1 MAEIK
6 VGKNETLDSALR
18 RFKRATQKA
27 GILSE
32 VRKREHYEKP
42 SVARKKK
49 SEAARKRKTRYLEAG
64 CMSIKDQLTA
74 DMKQAMKDREAGKL
88 RLNVIRMVRANIKN
102 VEINDKKELTDD
114 EVLAVLMKEVKMRQ
128 DSLEEFQKAGRDE
141 LVAQAKE
148 EIAILKKYL
157 PEALGDDELKAIVAE
172 VIAAVGATSPKD
184 MGKVM
189 PAVMAK
195 TKGRADGK
203 RINAIVR
210 ELLK

>member
-1 MAEIK
+1 
-6 VGKNETLDSALR
+6 
-18 RFKRATQKA
+18 
-27 GILSE
+27 
-32 VRKREHYEKP
+32 
-42 SVARKKK
+42 
-49 SEAARKRKTRYLEAG
+49 
-64 CMSIKDQLTA
+64 MSIKDQLTA

-88 RLNVIRMVRANIKN
+88 RLSVIRMVRANIKN

-128 DSLEEFQKAGRDE
+128 DSVEEFQKAGRDE

-157 PEALGDDELKAIVAE
+157 PEALSDDELKAIVAE
-172 VIAAVGATSPKD
+172 VIAAVGATSSKD

-189 PAVMAK
+189 SAVMAK

-203 RINAIVR
+203 RINVMVR

>member
-1 MAEIK
+1 
-6 VGKNETLDSALR
+6 
-18 RFKRATQKA
+18 
-27 GILSE
+27 
-32 VRKREHYEKP
+32 
-42 SVARKKK
+42 
-49 SEAARKRKTRYLEAG
+49 
-64 CMSIKDQLTA
+64 MSIKDQLTA

-88 RLNVIRMVRANIKN
+88 RLSVIRMVRANIKN

-114 EVLAVLMKEVKMRQ
+114 EVLSVLMKEVKMRQ
-128 DSLEEFQKAGRDE
+128 DSVEEFQKAGRDE

-157 PEALGDDELKAIVAE
+157 PEALSDDELKAIVAE

-189 PAVMAK
+189 SAVMAK

-203 RINAIVR
+203 RINVMVR

>member
-1 MAEIK
+1 
-6 VGKNETLDSALR
+6 
-18 RFKRATQKA
+18 
-27 GILSE
+27 
-32 VRKREHYEKP
+32 
-42 SVARKKK
+42 
-49 SEAARKRKTRYLEAG
+49 
-64 CMSIKDQLTA
+64 MSIKDQLTA
-74 DMKQAMKDREAGKL
+74 DMKQAMKGREAGKL
-88 RLNVIRMVRANIKN
+88 RLAVIRMVRANIKN
-102 VEINDKKELTDD
+102 VEINDKRELNDD

-128 DSLEEFQKAGRDE
+128 DSLEEFEKAGRDE

-157 PEALGDDELKAIVAE
+157 PEALSDDELKAIVAGVVAE
-172 VIAAVGATSPKD
+172 VGATTMKD

-210 ELLK
+210 DLLK

>member
-1 MAEIK
+1 
-6 VGKNETLDSALR
+6 
-18 RFKRATQKA
+18 
-27 GILSE
+27 
-32 VRKREHYEKP
+32 
-42 SVARKKK
+42 
-49 SEAARKRKTRYLEAG
+49 
-64 CMSIKDQLTA
+64 MSIKDQLTA

-88 RLNVIRMVRANIKN
+88 RLSVIRMVRANIKN

-128 DSLEEFQKAGRDE
+128 DSVEEFQKAGRDE

-157 PEALGDDELKAIVAE
+157 PEALSDDELKAIVAE

-189 PAVMAK
+189 LAVMAK
-195 TKGRADGK
+195 TKGRVDGK
-203 RINAIVR
+203 RINVMVR

>member
-1 MAEIK
+1 
-6 VGKNETLDSALR
+6 
-18 RFKRATQKA
+18 
-27 GILSE
+27 
-32 VRKREHYEKP
+32 
-42 SVARKKK
+42 
-49 SEAARKRKTRYLEAG
+49 
-64 CMSIKDQLTA
+64 MSIKDQLTA

-88 RLNVIRMVRANIKN
+88 CLAVIRMVRANIKN
-102 VEINDKKELTDD
+102 VEINDKRELNDD

-128 DSLEEFQKAGRDE
+128 DSLEEFEKAGRDE

-148 EIAILKKYL
+148 EIDILKKYL
-157 PEALGDDELKAIVAE
+157 PEALSDDELKAIVAE
-172 VIAAVGATSPKD
+172 VVAEVGAATMKD

-210 ELLK
+210 DLLK

>member
-1 MAEIK
+1 
-6 VGKNETLDSALR
+6 
-18 RFKRATQKA
+18 
-27 GILSE
+27 
-32 VRKREHYEKP
+32 
-42 SVARKKK
+42 
-49 SEAARKRKTRYLEAG
+49 
-64 CMSIKDQLTA
+64 MSIKDQLTA

-88 RLNVIRMVRANIKN
+88 RLSVIRMVRANIKN

-128 DSLEEFQKAGRDE
+128 DSVEEFQKAGRDE

-157 PEALGDDELKAIVAE
+157 PEALSDDELKAIVAE

-203 RINAIVR
+203 VVNNIVK
-210 ELLK
+210 ELLG

>member
-1 MAEIK
+1 
-6 VGKNETLDSALR
+6 
-18 RFKRATQKA
+18 
-27 GILSE
+27 
-32 VRKREHYEKP
+32 
-42 SVARKKK
+42 
-49 SEAARKRKTRYLEAG
+49 
-64 CMSIKDQLTA
+64 MSIKDQLTQ

-88 RLNVIRMVRANIKN
+88 RLSVIRMVRANIKN
-102 VEINDKKELTDD
+102 IEINEKKELNDD

-128 DSLEEFQKAGRDE
+128 DSLVEFQKAGREE

-148 EIAILKKYL
+148 EIAVLNGYL
-157 PEALGDDELKAIVAE
+157 PEALSDEELKAIVVE

-189 PAVMAK
+189 PAVMGK

>member
-1 MAEIK
+1 
-6 VGKNETLDSALR
+6 
-18 RFKRATQKA
+18 
-27 GILSE
+27 
-32 VRKREHYEKP
+32 
-42 SVARKKK
+42 
-49 SEAARKRKTRYLEAG
+49 
-64 CMSIKDQLTA
+64 MSIKDQLTA

-88 RLNVIRMVRANIKN
+88 RLSVIRMVRANIKN

-128 DSLEEFQKAGRDE
+128 EFQKAGRDE

-157 PEALGDDELKAIVAE
+157 PEALSDDELKAIVAE

-203 RINAIVR
+203 RINVMVR

>member
-1 MAEIK
+1 
-6 VGKNETLDSALR
+6 
-18 RFKRATQKA
+18 
-27 GILSE
+27 
-32 VRKREHYEKP
+32 
-42 SVARKKK
+42 
-49 SEAARKRKTRYLEAG
+49 
-64 CMSIKDQLTA
+64 MSIKDQLTA

-88 RLNVIRMVRANIKN
+88 RLSVIRMVRANIKN

-128 DSLEEFQKAGRDE
+128 DSVEEFQKAGRDE

-157 PEALGDDELKAIVAE
+157 PEALSDDELKAIVAE

-189 PAVMAK
+189 GVASKKLAGLAE
-195 TKGRADGK
+195 GRAISAK
-203 RINAIVR
+203 VK
-210 ELLK
+210 ELLG